1 MKVVKLKID
10 KKFETKAII
19 KKELEL
25 DSDIK
30 RNLITKQIKCNSKTT
45 YFYMYE
51 EYFTRINSELTVTIF
66 VEETQDSTY
75 IELISSGGGLGP
87 GSRTFGSENA
97 SLKELEKLF
106 IQNSFSKI
114 E

>member
-1 MKVVKLKID
+1 MKIVKLKID
-10 KKFETKAII
+10 GRFETKQIL

-30 RNLITKQIKCNSKTT
+30 RNLITKQIKSGSKTT
-45 YFYMYE
+45 YFYLYE
-51 EYFTRINSELTVTIF
+51 EFFTRINSDLTVTIF
-66 VEETQDSTY
+66 VEETLDYTY
-75 IELISSGGGLGP
+75 IELISSGGGFGP
-87 GSRTFGSENA
+87 ASRTLGSESA

-106 IQNSFSKI
+106 VNYGFSKI